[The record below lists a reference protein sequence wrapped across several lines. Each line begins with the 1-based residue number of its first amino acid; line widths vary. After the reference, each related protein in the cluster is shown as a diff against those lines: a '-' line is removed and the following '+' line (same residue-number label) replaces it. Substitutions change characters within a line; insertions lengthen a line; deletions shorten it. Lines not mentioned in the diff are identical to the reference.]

1 MKAYITI
8 LSKILETNLLW
19 RFILKNIRIYSF
31 FSGAGFLDLGFENE
45 GFKIDFVNEYNECFL
60 DVYKYARKKMNL
72 EEPKYGYYCGDINDL
87 LKEKEK
93 NNLLNRINM
102 NRNGE
107 LVGFIGGPPCP
118 DFSIAGKNKGIT
130 GKNGRLTNSYKK
142 VILLYQPD
150 FFVFENVKGLWSTK
164 KHREEYNKI
173 KRSFSRKGYVCI
185 DKLVNS
191 LEYGVPQDRERVIL
205 FGIKYNLINQDK
217 NTARKILKSN
227 FNWGTIKEYSLEKIN
242 KINWPDTS
250 MFVPE
255 SALEPPNDIIKELTV
270 EYWFRKNDVYN
281 HNNANDYFEPRSKE
295 RFDTILEGDVSKKS
309 FKRLHRWRYSPT
321 AAYGNNEVHLH
332 PYKARRISVSEALAI
347 QSLPKEFILP
357 RTLSKSEM
365 FKTIGNGV
373 PYLMS
378 KAIAHSIK
386 VFLTSVIEGD
396 KNVLH
401 N

>member
-87 LKEKEK
+87 LKGKEK

-130 GKNGRLTNSYKK
+130 GENGRLTNSYKK

-332 PYKARRISVSEALAI
+332 PYKARRLSVSETLAI
-347 QSLPKEFILP
+347 QSLPENFELP
-357 RTLSKSEM
+357 KTISKSEM
-365 FKTIGNGV
+365 FKTVGNGV
-373 PYLMS
+373 PYLLS
-378 KAIAHSIK
+378 KSIAHNIK
-386 VFLTSVIEGD
+386 KFMESYVKIGE
-396 KNVLH
+396 
-401 N
+401 